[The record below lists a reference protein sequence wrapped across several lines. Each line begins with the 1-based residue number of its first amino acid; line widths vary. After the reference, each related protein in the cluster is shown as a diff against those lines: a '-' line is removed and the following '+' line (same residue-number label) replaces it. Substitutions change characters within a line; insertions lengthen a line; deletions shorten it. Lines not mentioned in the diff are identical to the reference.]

1 MAVADGFHVDTT
13 GNLWLGSNRRTF
25 DSTTQSEAKFY
36 VEADGT
42 MVAKA
47 GATFAGNLSAAGGT
61 FSGDIS
67 GASGTFTGDL
77 TGADITGGTINIGSG
92 TFQVSNAGAITATSG
107 TIGGNTIGSSF
118 IKSNNYSAGSAGW
131 IINSDGSAEF
141 DSVEIRVAESDQ
153 SSEDSIP
160 DGAKALYVGAVPIYD
175 YNGNLNIHP
184 ADGKSIIIHN
194 GNPFII
200 KGETGSAQMKFDGA
214 GSFGDFVFDLDFVS
228 YSTAQGDDTRRYS
241 NPTPQL
247 NIREFYFENDN
258 TTIFRANEQN
268 ADVEFFGDIG
278 VPSGGKIYINGDDG
292 ADGEVLTRTATGMTW
307 ATTSSG
313 ITAGAG
319 LNLSGTNV
327 MSVDFGSGTSQASRG
342 THSHDGDYVDTVSGS
357 TDALTISGRNITL
370 NFGETGTRVAAGNHD
385 HDGDYAASV
394 HGSHVSSSTAV
405 QALFP
410 GGLRGSVVIGAGTG
424 FLKAST
430 SSVGNNTIRIDGE
443 TTRSSSTRMGNIFPN
458 ATSSTL
464 GFQSSGNFWN
474 RLFAENSTYVNSDE
488 RNKTEIIDIPYGL
501 DYINT
506 LEPKEYEKVR
516 KIVRGCDVCN
526 TPVPEGDECEQCI
539 ENEDTANIIDN
550 LDVTGEVEGK
560 KHFGFLA
567 QDLHTTPPEP
577 NKDIALVD
585 YNSDSDTYAVAYEE
599 LIAPLVKAVQELSAE
614 NEALKL
620 RVEALEG

>member
-1 MAVADGFHVDTT
+1 MGFHVDTT
-13 GNLWLGSNRRTF
+13 GNVWLGSG
-25 DSTTQSEAKFY
+25 TTGTTLANAIAAGPPNFY
-36 VEADGT
+36 VTTTGSV
-42 MVAKA
+42 VA
-47 GATFAGNLSAAGGT
+47 
-61 FSGDIS
+61 
-67 GASGTFTGDL
+67 
-77 TGADITGGTINIGSG
+77 
-92 TFQVSNAGAITATSG
+92 TAG
-107 TIGGNTIGSSF
+107 TIGGNTLGSTFIESSNYNPGSS
-118 IKSNNYSAGSAGW
+118 GW
-131 IINSDGSAEF
+131 RINSDGTAEF
-141 DSVEIRVAESDQ
+141 ESVEIRIASSDG
-153 SSEDSIP
+153 SSNDDIP
-160 DGAKALYVGAVPIYD
+160 SGAKRIDIGAVPIYD
-175 YNGNLNIHP
+175 FNGNINIHP
-184 ADGKSIIIHN
+184 ASGKSVIIHN
-194 GNPFII
+194 GNPFVI
-200 KGETGSAQMKFDGA
+200 KGETGSAQMKFEGA
-214 GSFGDFVFDLDFVS
+214 GNIGDFLFDLDFVS
-228 YSTAQGDDTRRYS
+228 YSTAQLDSTRRYS
-241 NPTPQL
+241 NPTPFTQ
-247 NIREFYFENDN
+247 IREFYFENDN
-258 TTIFRANEQN
+258 TVIFRANEQN

-292 ADGEVLTRTATGMTW
+292 STGDVLKRTATGMEW
-307 ATTSSG
+307 GSASGASHPDSDHTSFANSSHNHTESDISDIGSHSHSNLDDYEKWILKGNGNNLNVLSGYGVEFKAGSG
-313 ITAGAG
+313 IS
-319 LNLSGTNV
+319 LSVNTSPYEITFSHGGGT
-327 MSVDFGSGTSQASRG
+327 
-342 THSHDGDYVDTVSGS
+342 
-357 TDALTISGRNITL
+357 
-370 NFGETGTRVAAGNHD
+370 
-385 HDGDYAASV
+385 
-394 HGSHVSSSTAV
+394 HVSSSTAV

-501 DYINT
+501 NYINT

-539 ENEDTANIIDN
+539 ENEDTPNIVDN

-599 LIAPLVKAVQELSAE
+599 LIAPLVKAVQELSTQISDLTA
-614 NEALKL
+614 